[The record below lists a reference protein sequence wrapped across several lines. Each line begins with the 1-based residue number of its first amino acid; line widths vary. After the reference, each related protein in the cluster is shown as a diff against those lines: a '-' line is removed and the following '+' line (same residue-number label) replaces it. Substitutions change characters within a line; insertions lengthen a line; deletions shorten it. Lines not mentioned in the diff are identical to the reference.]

1 MHPTQKNTVAV
12 LVTTAHPTDL
22 LGRRALLSIKN
33 QSWPPARAIIVDDSH
48 EKAAAERTERL
59 VRGWQPAGIGVDFLR
74 NRRTKG
80 AAGAWN
86 SGLDHLLRTCDDPKC
101 LFVATL
107 DDDDQWDLHH
117 LHRCMTVAEERGLDM
132 IAARFWR
139 IEEGVE
145 PLLVVPPPSLDMA
158 GFLVGNPG
166 IQGSN
171 LVCRLSVLLEAGLF
185 DESLPSCTDRDLCI
199 RIAELPG
206 VRYGTTAEPTVHH
219 FACKSRSRL
228 STPRSPA
235 KIEGLDRFF
244 RKYCGRMSD
253 AELEA
258 FRTRSDHLFGWKES
272 PPKPKISDV
281 PHGSSLPAIS
291 RTSVPRQASPHL
303 IVGLIADT
311 VRLEEV
317 GNLLTDLRGL
327 SDSPGLSGH
336 DVLIL
341 ENGDDQT
348 LSGELRVLVEREH
361 KNGLSI
367 HFVDRARHLEDAEQ
381 GWVLDGGASQ
391 GSRLPIAFARTVL
404 QSYLYVLA
412 KERADAVVW
421 IVDDD
426 MRLDPLVIEEDG
438 RMRRR
443 AGILGPTLQKLHHLH
458 MSGAVDIAIGTCTG
472 APPVPFVATV
482 RVQLVDLIASLWWL
496 ASQEPRA
503 ALPDRGIENAA
514 LLSGRRDYY
523 YDLSRN
529 ETDRLETPFWVTP
542 VFHGESVRETF
553 ERISHKAERILA
565 GEQVFRPLA
574 IEANIDALEWIND
587 GIQRGGNTFV
597 FDTETLRL
605 APNLSPIINGRPSRR
620 SDMIWA
626 LMQKNYFCKRVV
638 SVPIALYHD
647 RSHASTG
654 KLDVEHIVDDIRG
667 YAMFSALQDTLGV
680 FTATDDLGI
689 YLVEEMIERF
699 TNRVHKYIDDR
710 LAAFRLSFHR
720 IRGLTHV
727 LYRLVND
734 ENAWWQNEEYRAS
747 RERFIRFC
755 DLLTHFYED
764 GILDRIKCEA
774 SMQSNLQIREFLEQI
789 PIEIKHHRNRI
800 LKSSASTHNLKEG
813 SKDDE

>member
-1 MHPTQKNTVAV
+1 MAV
-12 LVTTAHPTDL
+12 LVATTHRTDL

-33 QSWPPARAIIVDDSH
+33 QSWLSARVIIVDDSH
-48 EKAAAERTERL
+48 EEAAAERAERL
-59 VRGWQPAGIGVDFLR
+59 VRGWQPADMDVDFLR

-86 SGLDHLLRTCDDPKC
+86 SGLDHLLRTCDDPRR
-101 LFVATL
+101 LYVAIL
-107 DDDDQWDLHH
+107 DAADQWDSHH
-117 LHRCMTVAEERGLDM
+117 LHRCMAVAEERGLDM
-132 IAARFWR
+132 VAARFWR
-139 IEEGVE
+139 IEDSDE
-145 PLLVVPPPSLDMA
+145 PLLVVPPPSLDIVS
-158 GFLVGNPG
+158 FLVGNPG

-171 LVCRLSVLLEAGLF
+171 LVCRLNVLLEAGLF
-185 DESLPSCTDRDLCI
+185 DESLPSCIDRDLCI

-206 VRYGTTAEPTVHH
+206 VRYGTTAEPTVYH

-228 STPRSPA
+228 STLGSPA
-235 KIEGLDRFF
+235 KIKGLDQFF
-244 RKYCGRMSD
+244 RKYSGRMSD
-253 AELEA
+253 AEREA
-258 FRTRSDHLFGWKES
+258 FRTRADRLFGWTEQ
-272 PPKPKISDV
+272 PPKPKTDDGTHGGSLPPV
-281 PHGSSLPAIS
+281 PH
-291 RTSVPRQASPHL
+291 QASPHL

-311 VRLEEV
+311 ARLEEV
-317 GNLLTDLRGL
+317 GNLLADLRGL
-327 SDSPGLSGH
+327 SDDPGLSGY

-341 ENGDDQT
+341 ENGDNQT
-348 LSGELRVLVEREH
+348 PSGELRILVEHER
-361 KNGLSI
+361 KNGLAI
-367 HFVDRARHLEDAEQ
+367 HFVDREWHLEDATH
-381 GWVLDGGASQ
+381 GRVLDGGASR

-404 QSYLYVLA
+404 QSYLYVFA
-412 KERADAVVW
+412 KERPDVVVW

-438 RMRRR
+438 RIRRR
-443 AGILGPTLQKLHHLH
+443 AGIFGPVLQKLHQLH

-482 RVQLVDLIASLWWL
+482 RVQLVDLVASLWWL

-514 LLSGRRDYY
+514 LRSGRRDYY

-542 VFHGESVRETF
+542 VFHGESVCETF

-574 IEANIDALEWIND
+574 IEANIDALEWIDD

-597 FDTETLRL
+597 FNTETLRL
-605 APNLSPIINGRPSRR
+605 APNISPIINGRPSRR

-626 LMQKNYFCKRVV
+626 LMQKNYFSKRVV

-680 FTATDDLGI
+680 FTAMDDLGI
-689 YLVEEMIERF
+689 ELVEEMIERF

-734 ENAWWQNEEYRAS
+734 GNAWWQDEEYRAS
-747 RERFIRFC
+747 RERLRNFC
-755 DLLTHFYED
+755 NLLTHSYKD
-764 GILDRIKCEA
+764 GLLDSIKHEA
-774 SMQSNLQIREFLEQI
+774 DAQSALQIREFLEQLPVGI
-789 PIEIKHHRNRI
+789 RQHRNRI
-800 LKSSASTHNLKEG
+800 LKLSTSAHNLKEW
-813 SKDDE
+813 SKSNE